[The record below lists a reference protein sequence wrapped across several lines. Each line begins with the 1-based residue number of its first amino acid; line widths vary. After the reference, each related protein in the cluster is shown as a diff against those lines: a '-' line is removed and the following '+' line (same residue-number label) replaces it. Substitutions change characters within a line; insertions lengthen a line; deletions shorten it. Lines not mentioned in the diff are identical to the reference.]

1 MTVRVSQQDFAMIS
15 EGGHYVD
22 GSWVLSVRI
31 DALKLDRKFRVQGD
45 WSIGRVLVNLTEDLS
60 YPPKPTLA
68 TSAIS
73 LCPDVGY
80 SGWSEYAL
88 WWPAKRR
95 WLLQTHASLDQYGIQ
110 ADARLH
116 FICTHGSLKVQLP
129 DLQLREFCDV
139 NFTEPVFKVV
149 IRLCKHLGIRHPEEL
164 SLAHM
169 GTRNM
174 PGWLKQ
180 STLSRT
186 REERWSTLPSRTLS
200 RSAFKL
206 NTTSRPE
213 IRPARPLSTTLQSLE
228 EANGPTT
235 AGPKLRS
242 VGNKLQDSRRSL
254 VFGPPRVRNRNG
266 LHFASSASARQ
277 QLTSL
282 GRGSRTDFSPSL
294 YGGVAGAYK
303 LEYIDDP
310 TLVTS
315 PPVSAKVALGSIH
328 QLVRF
333 RNFYQRA
340 RYASVWLE
348 LGRSLMEQGLSPAPL
363 LLDEDERG
371 DVTTARNPNRERPE
385 EEDVQEEEEDEE
397 KRVAEVP
404 TVRLRFKYG
413 LFYDL
418 TAKNN
423 AVRIN
428 QLFEQARWSIVTEA
442 VECTNE
448 EAAMFAAL
456 ILQLHMASQH
466 SEVDSGGDGHGS
478 PFGSD
483 LENGPRS
490 ATLPPQ
496 LRTGSPP
503 YLSDASL
510 GLHRSFGNLQRNRI
524 ASIQDLDC
532 EIESLLDELTNTCI
546 QDYNLSPTLRSV
558 DGRSG
563 VVCRRDNKYHCTVP
577 GSSVGGRRALT
588 LTDSRPDRQ
597 LSQQYDKKVTVADQT
612 AAELAL
618 PNLSGYL
625 KICKPRYLGIRV
637 FKRVYVVLKK
647 TILQVYKSL
656 EDFQSNRAPIDQM
669 NLLGCESHPDISPND
684 DRYTLK
690 IFVPMS
696 RVALPLSTA
705 LTANDPEELDFAGR
719 LKRRAS
725 LLSLTSL
732 GGIGAVCG
740 RVVSRVSGLL
750 SEVILRLPDEGA
762 YIDWSSAVRLA
773 GSLSAVAP
781 KTSLTPETVRRL
793 YEAEKKATSDLLQLL
808 SPGPGSNTLMSVGSD
823 TMDATMKEASSWL
836 QSHLAE
842 ILPLRISGEDAKSAP
857 LQDSP
862 GASALLNHP
871 QGKDDS
877 HARLTKQILNVRS
890 RLSEV
895 RPIEL
900 KLQYISRWQQLAGNG
915 IIYFLARFET
925 TVPLAVALGIPPRT
939 DSGGAV
945 RSYSYPVSTTT
956 FGQIHH
962 QQLSTDPDFRQVTV
976 SASRRTEVVG
986 IGCGRVAR
994 YDQTTGEIHAAWRL
1008 DSIQGWHVNR
1018 ELNELVLLLA
1028 PSPEDVA
1035 TAATA
1040 AAGPAS
1046 EPRGGRVIIRPLEV
1060 TVQKVAEALGANV
1073 FLSLRSP
1080 TKSQE
1085 LDEGRF
1091 YKLIGAPRSN
1101 ALALPVV

>member
-1 MTVRVSQQDFAMIS
+1 MAVRGSQHDFAMIA

-45 WSIGRVLVNLTEDLS
+45 WSIGRVLVNLTEDLA
-60 YPPKPTLA
+60 YPPKPALA

-80 SGWSEYAL
+80 SGWSDYAL

-129 DLQLREFCDV
+129 DLQTREFCDV

-149 IRLCKHLGIRHPEEL
+149 IRLCKYLGIRHPEEL

-169 GTRNM
+169 GRNT
-174 PGWLKQ
+174 PAWLKH
-180 STLSRT
+180 STLSRA

-206 NTTSRPE
+206 NTASRHE
-213 IRPARPLSTTLQSLE
+213 IRPVRPLSTTLQTLE
-228 EANGPTT
+228 QPNGPT
-235 AGPKLRS
+235 
-242 VGNKLQDSRRSL
+242 KLQPLGKKLQNSRRPQ

-266 LHFASSASARQ
+266 LHFASCASARQ

-282 GRGSRTDFSPSL
+282 GRGGSRNDCSPSL
-294 YGGVAGAYK
+294 YGGFAGAYK
-303 LEYIDDP
+303 LEYIEDP
-310 TLVTS
+310 SLVTS
-315 PPVSAKVALGSIH
+315 PPLSVKTALDSQH

-340 RYASVWLE
+340 RSSSVWLDI
-348 LGRSLMEQGLSPAPL
+348 GQSLMEQGLSPAHL
-363 LLDEDERG
+363 VLDEDERG
-371 DVTTARNPNRERPE
+371 NATTAGNSTGERPE
-385 EEDVQEEEEDEE
+385 DEDEDEE
-397 KRVAEVP
+397 NRMIEVP
-404 TVRLRFKYG
+404 SVRLRFKYG

-456 ILQLHMASQH
+456 NLQLHIACQH
-466 SEVDSGGDGHGS
+466 SEVDSGGDPHGS
-478 PFGSD
+478 PLESD

-510 GLHRSFGNLQRNRI
+510 GIHRSFGNLQRNRI
-524 ASIQDLDC
+524 SSVQDLDC
-532 EIESLLDELTNTCI
+532 EIESLLDDLTNNCI

-558 DGRSG
+558 AGRSSA
-563 VVCRRDNKYHCTVP
+563 VCRRDNRYTYP
-577 GSSVGGRRALT
+577 T
-588 LTDSRPDRQ
+588 ESRPDRQ
-597 LSQQYDKKVTVADQT
+597 SSQHQQAERGKKTVTVVDQT
-612 AAELAL
+612 DAELAL
-618 PNLSGYL
+618 PELSGYL

-637 FKRVYVVLKK
+637 FKRVYVVLKR
-647 TILQVYKSL
+647 TILQVYKTL
-656 EDFQSNRAPIDQM
+656 EDFQANRAPIDQM
-669 NLLGCESHPDISPND
+669 NLLGCESHPDISPTD

-696 RVALPLSTA
+696 RVALPLSSA

-762 YIDWSSAVRLA
+762 YVDWSSAVRLA
-773 GSLSAVAP
+773 GSLSVVAP

-808 SPGPGSNTLMSVGSD
+808 SPCPGSSTLTSAGSD
-823 TMDATMKEASSWL
+823 TVDATMKEANSWL
-836 QSHLAE
+836 QSHLSE
-842 ILPLRISGEDAKSAP
+842 ILPLRLSGEDVKSTSS
-857 LQDSP
+857 LES
-862 GASALLNHP
+862 GGGSALVSHP
-871 QGKDDS
+871 QGKDES
-877 HARLTKQILNVRS
+877 HARITKQILNVRS

-900 KLQYISRWQQLAGNG
+900 KLQYISRWQQLTGNG
-915 IIYFLARFET
+915 VIYFLARFET
-925 TVPLAVALGIPPRT
+925 TVPLGAALGLPPQT
-939 DSGGAV
+939 DSDGAV
-945 RSYSYPVSTTT
+945 RFYSYSATTTT

-962 QQLSTDPDFRQVTV
+962 QQLSTDPDSRQVTV
-976 SASRRTEVVG
+976 SVSRRPEVVG

-1008 DSIQGWHVNR
+1008 DSVQGWHVNR

-1035 TAATA
+1035 
-1040 AAGPAS
+1040 AAGSTSPAS

-1085 LDEGRF
+1085 LDEARF
-1091 YKLIGAPRSN
+1091 YKLIGAPRNN